1 MSVRTSLDTD
11 SIAGWVHQKSGIS
24 VQRCYQCGKCSA
36 GCPAAQEM
44 DFTPSVLLR
53 LLQTQRNDSDQK
65 VLSSYT
71 IWLCLSCQ
79 TCVTRCPME
88 VDLPKVMD
96 LLRAES
102 VKRRTVHPRAKEII
116 AFHTSFLHTIKRF
129 GRLWEVGLV
138 GEYKL
143 RTWHWLQDVLL
154 SPSMFLKGKLSM
166 LPHRIHG
173 KEEVESIFIHGR
185 SEKENAK

>member
-1 MSVRTSLDTD
+1 MSVRTDLDTD

-36 GCPAAQEM
+36 GCPAANEM

-53 LLQTQRNDSDQK
+53 LLQTQRNDSDKK

-79 TCVTRCPME
+79 MCVTRCPME
-88 VDLPKVMD
+88 VNLPKVMD
-96 LLRAES
+96 LLRAEA
-102 VKRRTVHPRAKEII
+102 VKRRIVHPRAKDII
-116 AFHTSFLHTIKRF
+116 AFHTSFLNTIKRF

-143 RTWHWLQDVLL
+143 RTRHWLQDVLL
-154 SPSMFLKGKLSM
+154 SPSMFHKGKLSL
-166 LPHRIHG
+166 LPHRFHG
-173 KEEVESIFIHGR
+173 KDEVQSIFILAR
-185 SEKENAK
+185 NEKENAK

>member
-1 MSVRTSLDTD
+1 
-11 SIAGWVHQKSGIS
+11 
-24 VQRCYQCGKCSA
+24 
-36 GCPAAQEM
+36 M

-53 LLQTQRNDSDQK
+53 LLQTQSNDNDKK

-79 TCVTRCPME
+79 MCVTRCPME

-96 LLRAES
+96 LLRAEA
-102 VKRRTVHPRAKEII
+102 VKRHTIHPRAKEII
-116 AFHTSFLHTIKRF
+116 AFHTSFLNAIKRF

-143 RTWHWLQDVLL
+143 RTRHWLQDVLL
-154 SPSMFLKGKLSM
+154 SPSMFLKGKLSL
-166 LPHRIHG
+166 LPHRFHG
-173 KEEVESIFIHGR
+173 KNEIESLFVHAR
-185 SEKENAK
+185 DEKENEK